1 MKTRVMMIGIAVAA
15 LLLATENVQAQSR
28 ETRRER
34 TERSDER
41 FIREDDPRRTRP
53 EDQRRVRPEDQRRVR
68 RNVPPPAPIRFKVV
82 DNDVIRSFARERYDS
97 NRLKMADMIFNT
109 DGYMTSDQ
117 IMEVSTMFDYDSNRI
132 KFLKKAYLNCVDC
145 HNFYRVLGTLE
156 YSSSREKIIKF
167 ILDNPIEDFRNG
179 EPIRKVSN
187 SDMNAILK
195 LLKNESF
202 DSNRGKLARMIVGG
216 NLFTSRQIA
225 DMAKTFSFDSN
236 RYDFLVDAYGSCVDP
251 QNYVVAANT
260 LEFSTNRSDLMR
272 KIARRP

>member
-1 MKTRVMMIGIAVAA
+1 MIGIAVAA
-15 LLLATENVQAQSR
+15 LLIATDSVQAQSR
-28 ETRRER
+28 VVRRER
-34 TERSDER
+34 TERRDDR
-41 FIREDDPRRTRP
+41 LIDRPDPRRSPR
-53 EDQRRVRPEDQRRVR
+53 DV
-68 RNVPPPAPIRFKVV
+68 PPAPQPRRIKVV
-82 DNDVIRSFARERYDS
+82 DNEVIRSFARERYDS

-109 DGYMTSDQ
+109 DGYMTSAQ
-117 IMEVSTMFDYDSNRI
+117 ITEVSAMFDYDSNRI
-132 KFLKKAYLNCVDC
+132 KFLKKAYLSCVDC

-156 YSSSREKIIKF
+156 YSSSREKIMKF
-167 ILDNPIEDFRNG
+167 VLDNPVDDIRRD

-202 DSNRGKLARMIVGG
+202 DSNRGKLARMITGG

-236 RYDFLVDAYGSCVDP
+236 RYDFLVDAYNSCVDP

-260 LEFSTNRSDLMR
+260 LEFSTNRNDLMR

>member
-1 MKTRVMMIGIAVAA
+1 MKTRMMIGIAVAA
-15 LLLATENVQAQSR
+15 LLLATESVQAQPR
-28 ETRRER
+28 EVRRER
-34 TERSDER
+34 TERMDR
-41 FIREDDPRRTRP
+41 RNDRHIDQPDPRRSRP
-53 EDQRRVRPEDQRRVR
+53 SQPLAPQPRR
-68 RNVPPPAPIRFKVV
+68 IKVV
-82 DNDVIRSFARERYDS
+82 DNEVIRSFARERYDS

-117 IMEVSTMFDYDSNRI
+117 IREVSAIFDYDSNRI

-145 HNFYRVLGTLE
+145 HNFYRVLSTLE

-167 ILDNPIEDFRNG
+167 VLDNPIEDFRNG

-187 SDMNAILK
+187 SDMTAILK

-202 DSNRGKLARMIVGG
+202 DSTRGKLANMIVAG

-225 DMAKTFSFDSN
+225 DMAKLFTFDSN
-236 RYDFLVDAYGSCVDP
+236 RYDFLVIAYNSCVDP

-272 KIARRP
+272 KVARRP